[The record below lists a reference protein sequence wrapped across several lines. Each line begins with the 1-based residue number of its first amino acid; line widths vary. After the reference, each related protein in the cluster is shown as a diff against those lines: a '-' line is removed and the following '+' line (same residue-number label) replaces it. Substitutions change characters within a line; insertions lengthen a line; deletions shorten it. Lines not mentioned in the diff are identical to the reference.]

1 VTRVAGATRAAG
13 RVSEITDPGG
23 AGGTGP
29 GQAVRTGAG
38 LAWYRLRITIGRR
51 WPGYVALGLLTGLL
65 GGLALGAVTAARRT
79 DSSYPDLL
87 TRTNPADLL
96 VQPQV
101 SAYTPGFEGQLAR
114 LPQVRGVTASAS
126 FNAVTLTGAGRIKTL
141 LETQAQLVAS
151 PDGLFTRQDKMIIT
165 SGRAADPARPDEVV
179 ATAGAAAQL
188 GLHVGSRLMIG
199 LFSEDGD
206 RLRARLR
213 LTVVGIGQ
221 LGIELVRDDI
231 DAQTTGFLVGSP
243 ALVREY
249 GTCCSSSGFF
259 GLRLARGSRSVP
271 AVEAAYSRLLVT
283 SPLTSS
289 TRGQLVLFVTAQIEA
304 EAQRAIRPEA
314 IALGVFG
321 IVAGLAALIIGAQA
335 ISRQVYAAASDR
347 QVLRALGASRA
358 ATVADGLSGLLGAV
372 LAGGVIAG
380 VIAAGLSPL
389 TLFGPVRDAEPGRR
403 LYADWAVL
411 GLGLAALVIVLGAA
425 AVFLSY
431 RQAPHRVAAAP
442 AGQRGS
448 AVVRAGAAAGLP
460 PAAIAGLRFA
470 LEPGRGR
477 TAVPVRSVIA
487 GAVLAVLVGAATL
500 TFGAS
505 LSGLI
510 ARPALYGW
518 NFSYALYSFDGYGPL
533 PPSWTV
539 PLLHHD
545 PQIAA
550 TTGVYYGTLQVAGQT
565 VPGLA
570 MPVTAGVTPPSLTG
584 HAIRDAHEIVLG
596 PATLAQLHKH
606 LGQVVTVSE
615 GTLVPPVR
623 LRIVGTAALPTIGDA
638 LGLHASMSTGA
649 VIPAGAIPAAVRDAY
664 GPYLSGPN
672 TIFIRLRP
680 GVSPAAGR
688 RALARIVRRI
698 NADARAPAVTA
709 QVGPFALY
717 TAWVSLLPVQR
728 PAEIVNYKA
737 MGAMPVAV
745 AAALAAGAMAA
756 LGVTLVTSVRRRRRD
771 LALLKAL
778 GCTRRQLASA
788 VAWQAT
794 ITAAAGLV
802 IGVPLGIAAG
812 RWLWLAFARQLSAV
826 PDPVIPAVSLAA
838 AAAAALILANLVAV
852 GPGWR
857 AARTPAAV
865 VLRAE

>member
-1 VTRVAGATRAAG
+1 MA
-13 RVSEITDPGG
+13 
-23 AGGTGP
+23 
-29 GQAVRTGAG
+29 
-38 LAWYRLRITIGRR
+38 LA
-51 WPGYVALGLLTGLL
+51 LLTGLL

-101 SAYTPGFEGQLAR
+101 SGYTPGFEGQLAR
-114 LPQVRGVTASAS
+114 LPQVRAVTASAS

-199 LFSEDGD
+199 LFSEDSD

-289 TRGQLVLFVTAQIEA
+289 TKGQLVLFVTAQIEA

-335 ISRQVYAAASDR
+335 ISRQVSAAASDR

-358 ATVADGLSGLLGAV
+358 ATVADGLPGLLGAV

-442 AGQRGS
+442 AGQPGS

-533 PPSWTV
+533 PPSWTA

-550 TTGVYYGTLQVAGQT
+550 TTGVYFGTLQVAGQT

-570 MPVTAGVTPPSLTG
+570 MPVTAGVTAAAADRPCHPGRARDRARAG
-584 HAIRDAHEIVLG
+584 HPG
-596 PATLAQLHKH
+596 PAAQAPGPGRDRLRGHPGAARPAADRRH
-606 LGQVVTVSE
+606 GRPADHRRCPGPPRVDEHRRGHPRRRHPGGRAGRLRAV
-615 GTLVPPVR
+615 PVR
-623 LRIVGTAALPTIGDA
+623 AQHDLHPAAARGQPGRRAARPGPDRPADQCRRPGAGGHRPGRSLRAVHRVG
-638 LGLHASMSTGA
+638 LGA
-649 VIPAGAIPAAVRDAY
+649 AGA
-664 GPYLSGPN
+664 
-672 TIFIRLRP
+672 
-680 GVSPAAGR
+680 AAGR
-688 RALARIVRRI
+688 DREL
-698 NADARAPAVTA
+698 
-709 QVGPFALY
+709 
-717 TAWVSLLPVQR
+717 
-728 PAEIVNYKA
+728 
-737 MGAMPVAV
+737 
-745 AAALAAGAMAA
+745 
-756 LGVTLVTSVRRRRRD
+756 
-771 LALLKAL
+771 
-778 GCTRRQLASA
+778 
-788 VAWQAT
+788 
-794 ITAAAGLV
+794 
-802 IGVPLGIAAG
+802 
-812 RWLWLAFARQLSAV
+812 
-826 PDPVIPAVSLAA
+826 
-838 AAAAALILANLVAV
+838 
-852 GPGWR
+852 
-857 AARTPAAV
+857 
-865 VLRAE
+865 